1 MFEIA
6 AETYDRFVG
15 RYAPALARELIAYAG
30 VQAGDTAL
38 DVGCGPGALTTELA
52 VLLGAA
58 SVTGVEP
65 SEPFA
70 AAARSRLPEVRIEVA
85 RAESL
90 PFDDGSFDRVL
101 AQLVVNFLK
110 DAPAGLSEMRRVCRP
125 GGSISAAVWDYGGG
139 MTMLRRFWDAV
150 IETDPTAYGHNESR
164 MHYSTPEE
172 LSGLWTATG
181 LKSVT
186 TKSVEVTASYTD
198 FADLWAPFEQ
208 GVGPAGAYTI
218 TLDDEAR
225 SALRT
230 RYHQIL
236 NVGEAPFTLPA
247 KAWLVTGTLPTQ
259 PPAEAHLSD

>member
-6 AETYDRFVG
+6 ADTYDRFVG

-52 VLLGAA
+52 SLLGAVNVA
-58 SVTGVEP
+58 AAEP
-65 SEPFA
+65 SGPFA
-70 AAARSRLPEVRIEVA
+70 EAARSRLPEVRIEIA
-85 RAESL
+85 PAESL
-90 PFDDGSFDRVL
+90 PFDDASFDRVL

-110 DAPAGLSEMRRVCRP
+110 DAPAGLREMRRVCRP
-125 GGSISAAVWDYGGG
+125 GGTISAAVWDYGGG

-150 IETDPTAYGHNESR
+150 IETDPTAYGRHEGR

-172 LSGLWTATG
+172 LSALWTETG
-181 LKSVT
+181 LDSVT

-198 FADLWAPFEQ
+198 FDDLWSPFEK

-218 TLDDEAR
+218 TLDEPAR
-225 SALRT
+225 QALRD
-230 RYHQIL
+230 RYREIL
-236 NVGEAPFTLPA
+236 DVGQAPFTLTA
-247 KAWLVTGTLPTQ
+247 KAWLATGTLPT
-259 PPAEAHLSD
+259 